1 MMKSDRPALPGAVD
15 SLRRRI
21 EAWRRTRKQ
30 GSPMPEAL
38 WTTAAE
44 LAMAH
49 GVLRIAR
56 AIRVD
61 FGALKRRVHGLA
73 APERKTTTCPPGF
86 VEIPAF
92 AAPALSEAV
101 LELADDTGARMT
113 CRLADGA
120 ALDVI
125 TLIKAFWRRDA

>member
-1 MMKSDRPALPGAVD
+1 MMKSDCPALPGAAD

-21 EAWRRTRKQ
+21 ETWRRTRKR

-38 WTTAAE
+38 WTAAAE
-44 LAMAH
+44 LAKAH

-56 AIRVD
+56 AVRVD
-61 FGALKRRVHGLA
+61 FGALKKRVHGLA
-73 APERKTTTCPPGF
+73 TAEKKTACPPGF

-92 AAPALSEAV
+92 ATPAVSEAV
-101 LELADDTGARMT
+101 LELADDTGAKMT

-125 TLIKAFWRRDA
+125 ALVKAFWRRNA